1 MYSKVTTYLL
11 LVPFSILD
19 FALSKIP
26 PQQLLMQF
34 IKRNP
39 IQDIDRINHI
49 PQRFGHFP
57 PIAVSYQTMAKN
69 LFEGYLAGE
78 LKGEHDHATDLEE

>member
-1 MYSKVTTYLL
+1 
-11 LVPFSILD
+11 
-19 FALSKIP
+19 
-26 PQQLLMQF
+26 MQF

-49 PQRFGHFP
+49 SQRFRHFP

-69 LFEGYLAGE
+69 LFEGYLAGKF
-78 LKGEHDHATDLEE
+78 KGEHDHATDLEEEYMLGIYDQ